1 MKKLLCYTALGAV
14 IMCSQANAAGFHLK
28 EQSAA
33 AQGNAFAGATAGAE
47 DISYSFFNPAGL
59 TRHKGTK
66 TSFGGTYIAPR
77 AKAKTATGTNN
88 YNPPNPNTQTD
99 YVGNIVHPAVSPYF
113 YFSHQLNNKWTA
125 AVSMNT
131 PYGMITSYDSDW
143 AGRFHGTKSDIK
155 TLTLTPMM
163 AYKAN
168 DKLSFGAGFQMQ
180 YVKAKLSNAQIIQGV
195 GEDAVKLQGDTFDIG
210 YTLGAMY
217 EYSDKTRFGVGYR
230 SQIKHKLKGDIAFDK
245 ATFMNQDITAR
256 LTTPASLTFGAYHD
270 INDQWSVMAE
280 IGRVYWSSFDELRI
294 KGTKNIGGTTLNSVT
309 EEKWKDTTSYAIGA
323 SYRVNDQWKLRA
335 GFAIDSGAVGD
346 EYRTPRIPEADRYWY
361 SGGVEYGIN
370 EKTTL
375 NVGYTYIRA
384 EKGKVDLKG
393 NHPGD
398 EYRGSIKAKYENDVH
413 ILAVGFNY
421 NF

>member
-14 IMCSQANAAGFHLK
+14 IVCSQANAAGFHLK

-77 AKAKTATGTNN
+77 AKAKTAVGGSPAMGAPTRTE
-88 YNPPNPNTQTD
+88 
-99 YVGNIVHPAVSPYF
+99 YVGNIVHAAVSPYF
-113 YFSHQLNNKWTA
+113 YFSQQLNDKWTA
-125 AVSMNT
+125 GISMNT
-131 PYGMITSYDSDW
+131 PFGMITSYDDNW
-143 AGRFHGTKSDIK
+143 TGRFHGTKSDVK

-163 AYKAN
+163 AYKAT
-168 DKLSFGAGFQMQ
+168 DKLSLGAGFQMQ
-180 YVKAKLSNAQIIQGV
+180 YIKAKLSNAQVMGV
-195 GEDAVKLQGDTFDIG
+195 GVEDHVKLQGDTFDIG
-210 YTLGAMY
+210 YTLGALY

-230 SQIKHKLKGDIAFDK
+230 SQIKHKLKGDIEFDK
-245 ATFMNQDITAR
+245 FGALMNQDITAR

-294 KGTKNIGGTTLNSVT
+294 RGNTIDSLT

-361 SGGVEYGIN
+361 SGGVEYGVN
-370 EKTTL
+370 ENTTL

-384 EKGKVDLKG
+384 EKGKVKLR
-393 NHPGD
+393 GD
-398 EYRGSIKAKYENDVH
+398 HNGDGYRGPINAKYENDVH
-413 ILAVGFNY
+413 ILAVGLNY

>member
-1 MKKLLCYTALGAV
+1 
-14 IMCSQANAAGFHLK
+14 MCSQANAAGFHLK

-77 AKAKTATGTNN
+77 AKAKTATGTD
-88 YNPPNPNTQTD
+88 YLGQPSKTD

-125 AVSMNT
+125 AISMNT

-168 DKLSFGAGFQMQ
+168 DKLSLGAGFQMQ
-180 YVKAKLSNAQIIQGV
+180 YVKAKLSNAQITPLV
-195 GEDAVKLQGDTFDIG
+195 YDAAKLQGDTFDIG

-230 SQIKHKLKGDIAFDK
+230 SQIKHKLKGDIEFDK
-245 ATFMNQDITAR
+245 AVSLNQDITAR

-280 IGRVYWSSFDELRI
+280 IGRVYWSSFEELRI
-294 KGTKNIGGTTLNSVT
+294 KGNTIDSLT
-309 EEKWKDTTSYAIGA
+309 EEKWKDTTSYAVGA
-323 SYRVNDQWKLRA
+323 SYRVNDKWKLRA

-361 SGGVEYGIN
+361 SGGVEYGFN

-384 EKGKVDLKG
+384 EKGKVNLDG
-393 NHPGD
+393 THPGD
-398 EYRGSIKAKYENDVH
+398 VASKRGSVNAKYENDVH
-413 ILAVGFNY
+413 ILAVGLNY